1 MGVACFSGSEA
12 LATQPAVFASG
23 GAPSADDVRAAQAQ
37 LLHDTSLQFAFSKAP
52 PPPPQP
58 APTQLPDWL
67 AAIFRGIGGFLNFLA
82 PVLGWIFIAGLAA
95 AVLVVLY
102 FVFREGIRTRWPNL
116 FKRKPAPARPK
127 PADWRPEAAAARAL
141 LEEADKLA
149 ASGSYAEAVRLI
161 LHRSI
166 EDIEGRRPR
175 LVRPAYT
182 SREIGRLDDL
192 PATARTTFM
201 HIAEVVERSFFGGR
215 DVDATGFAECR
226 RTYEAFAFPGAWA

>member
-1 MGVACFSGSEA
+1 M
-12 LATQPAVFASG
+12 FASG

-37 LLHDTSLQFAFSKAP
+37 LLHDPSLQFTFSKQP
-52 PPPPQP
+52 PPPP
-58 APTQLPDWL
+58 PTQTEMPDWL

-82 PVLGWIFIAGLAA
+82 PLLGWIFVAGLVV
-95 AVLVVLY
+95 AVLAVLY
-102 FVFREGIRTRWPNL
+102 FVFREAIRTRWPNL
-116 FKRKPAPARPK
+116 FKRKPGPVRVK

-149 ASGSYAEAVRLI
+149 AAGSYAEAVRLI

-182 SREIGRLDDL
+182 SREISRLDDL
-192 PATARTTFM
+192 PTMARTTFT
-201 HIAEVVERSFFGGR
+201 HIAEVVERSFFGGH
-215 DVDATGFAECR
+215 DVDAGGFAECR